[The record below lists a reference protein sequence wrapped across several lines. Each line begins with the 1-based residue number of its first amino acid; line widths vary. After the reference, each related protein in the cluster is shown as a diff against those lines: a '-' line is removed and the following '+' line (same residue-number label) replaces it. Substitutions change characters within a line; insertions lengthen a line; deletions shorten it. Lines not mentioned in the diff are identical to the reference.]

1 MRLQT
6 GRTKLKVVVGYLL
19 LIGLLAYAVYFISK
33 EMEGLVEPDV
43 YEIELDDK
51 RKRMRDILAK
61 LYEAEVIGQSVSV
74 GRLSDYPSYHRA
86 MKKAAA
92 AIDTLRFLT
101 NDSLQ
106 WKRLNSISSLLAR
119 KEQNMLL
126 LLRAVNDT
134 TVDAAYRQQV
144 NLIIERQDSVGRQ
157 ERVQTK
163 VKVHQNSYQ
172 VQKKR
177 KGFFK
182 RLAEAFIPGKVD
194 TATVTHTAHEYVTD
208 TLTQDYNPGDTVAGI
223 LRSIQ
228 LEMVDKQQKRID
240 MLKKRSDRIRADG
253 RILTEK
259 INQQLRAFEQEEEM
273 RSKAK
278 LQQLRRIRFE
288 SVYVVGGL
296 AIGSVALAVFFLTL
310 IWRDITRS
318 NRYRKELEEEKRRAE
333 NLLVARER
341 LMLTITHDLKAPAG
355 SVIGYAELLEH
366 LLHDGR
372 QLEYLNSIKTSARH
386 LLKLV
391 NALLDYYKLDSNK
404 MEITRVSFKPG
415 QLFDEIRTCFE
426 PLAVRKGLSFKVN
439 VDAELCKASFV
450 GAPFGIRQ
458 IIDNLLSNAI
468 KFTTQGEVGLW
479 VNYNSGKLQLVVR
492 DTGQGIPEEELGR
505 IFLEFTRLRN
515 AQGEEGFGLGL
526 SIVQK
531 WVDLLEGEMKVYS
544 REGEGTR
551 FLLRLPLELAACDT
565 EYVEEES
572 VDGTDF
578 SSDCNACFTG
588 LRVLLIDDDLLQLK
602 LTSAMLRTLGVEA
615 VCTERPDLFLRLVGE
630 TTFDLLLTDVQMP
643 GMDGFQLLEQV
654 RQSAKSDLPLIAM
667 TARADM
673 READFIAKGFATCL
687 YKPFTLSQLR
697 QTLACVVGTADLRES
712 KCEVQAIASE
722 LNLEALTAFSV
733 DDEQAASEILSTFLK
748 DMQTALQGMKKA
760 LDTEDSSAITALAHK
775 LLPLQRM
782 INAQACVVPLQW
794 LEAHREEP
802 FSRQMAEYTHQAME
816 ALENVIARVSG
827 ILEC

>member
-1 MRLQT
+1 MKLQS

-33 EMEGLVEPDV
+33 EMEGLVEPET
-43 YEIELDDK
+43 YEIELDNK

-61 LYEAEVIGQSVSV
+61 LYEAEVIGQSVSI

-86 MKKAAA
+86 MKKAASS
-92 AIDTLRFLT
+92 IDTLRFLT

-106 WKRLNSISSLLAR
+106 WRRLDSISSLLIR

-163 VKVHQNSYQ
+163 VKVLQNSYQ

-208 TLTQDYNPGDTVAGI
+208 TLTQDFNPGDTVADI

-228 LEMVDKQQKRID
+228 LEMVDKQQKRNDI
-240 MLKKRSDRIRADG
+240 LKKRSDRIRADG
-253 RILTEK
+253 RILTGK
-259 INQQLRAFEQEEEM
+259 INQLLRTFEQEEEM

-288 SVYVVGGL
+288 SVYVVGSL
-296 AIGSVALAVFFLTL
+296 AIGSVALAIFFLIL

-333 NLLVARER
+333 ILLVARER
-341 LMLTITHDLKAPAG
+341 LMLAITHDLKAPAG
-355 SVIGYAELLEH
+355 SIIGYTELLEH

-372 QLEYLNSIKTSARH
+372 QQEYLNSIKTSARH

-404 MEITRVSFKPG
+404 MEITRVSFRPG

-426 PLAVRKGLSFKVN
+426 PLAVQKGLSFR
-439 VDAELCKASFV
+439 VDVAPELRMASFI
-450 GAPFGIRQ
+450 GAPFGVRQ
-458 IIDNLLSNAI
+458 IVDNLLSNAI
-468 KFTTQGEVGLW
+468 KFTTEGEVGLW
-479 VNYNSGKLQLVVR
+479 VNYNSEKLQIVVR
-492 DTGQGIPEEELGR
+492 DTGQGIPEEELDR

-515 AQGEEGFGLGL
+515 AQGAEGFGLGL

-565 EYVEEES
+565 VDESEDSVVVSEKLSEVVEE
-572 VDGTDF
+572 
-578 SSDCNACFTG
+578 FTG
-588 LRVLLIDDDLLQLK
+588 LHVLLIDDDLLQLK
-602 LTSAMLRTLGVEA
+602 LTSAMLHTLGVET
-615 VCTERPDLFLRLVGE
+615 VCTEQPDLFLRLVGE
-630 TTFDLLLTDVQMP
+630 ASFDLLMTDVQMP
-643 GMDGFQLLEQV
+643 GMDGFRLLKQV
-654 RQSAKSDLPLIAM
+654 RHLGKSDLPLIAM
-667 TARADM
+667 TARADIQ
-673 READFIAKGFATCL
+673 EEDFIAKGFAACL
-687 YKPFTLSQLR
+687 HKPFTVSQLR
-697 QTLACVVGTADLRES
+697 ETLARVTGTSVFQSNKSD
-712 KCEVQAIASE
+712 EVQAAASE
-722 LNLEALTAFSV
+722 LNLEALTVFSI
-733 DDEQAASEILSTFLK
+733 DDEQAASEILSTFVE
-748 DMQTALQGMKKA
+748 DMRAGLQGLK
-760 LDTEDSSAITALAHK
+760 SAIETKDAQTITALAHK

-782 INAQACVVPLQW
+782 INAQACIVPLQW
-794 LEAHREEP
+794 LESHRDEP
-802 FSRQMAEYTHQAME
+802 FSEQMKEYTCQAME
-816 ALENVIARVSG
+816 ALENVVDCVSG
-827 ILEC
+827 FL